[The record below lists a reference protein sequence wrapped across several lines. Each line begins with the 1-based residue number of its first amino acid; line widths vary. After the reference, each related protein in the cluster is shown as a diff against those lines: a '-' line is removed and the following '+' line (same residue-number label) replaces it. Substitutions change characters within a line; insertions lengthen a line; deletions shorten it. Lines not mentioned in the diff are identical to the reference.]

1 MAEVG
6 VGESAGQCRPNC
18 SRGGPSAGVHVR
30 RGGRGRSPNG
40 ARDRG
45 GLSGASQT
53 VAPTRA
59 PTPATPRA
67 PSRGSLWSCTR
78 AARPGHHEGP
88 IVVTGGDSEAGPG
101 AVRVGAGPGAGG
113 AAGGGRSARGAA
125 RAAPPW
131 PPPRPDPKFG
141 DPLSA
146 GFRATGAGA
155 EMPSTSTVTT
165 AAPCRRGQPCT
176 AGQRRARRRRA
187 AARRHQRAGHGGDVR
202 VYSGAHRRCRH
213 AGLLAVARRRRAG
226 RQGGAR
232 ARREGTSA
240 RRNRPHS
247 AAPWTCAPPNCR
259 PSWRRRPRSTR
270 SG

>member
-1 MAEVG
+1 M
-6 VGESAGQCRPNC
+6 
-18 SRGGPSAGVHVR
+18 
-30 RGGRGRSPNG
+30 
-40 ARDRG
+40 
-45 GLSGASQT
+45 
-53 VAPTRA
+53 APTRA

-78 AARPGHHEGP
+78 AARPGHHAGP

-113 AAGGGRSARGAA
+113 AAGGGRGARGAA

-131 PPPRPDPKFG
+131 PPARPAPKFG
-141 DPLSA
+141 DPLGA

-165 AAPCRRGQPCT
+165 AAPCRRGRPRT

-187 AARRHQRAGHGGDVR
+187 AARRHQRAGRGGDVR

-232 ARREGTSA
+232 ARQEGTSA
-240 RRNRPHS
+240 RRNRPRG

-259 PSWRRRPRSTR
+259 PSRRRRPRSTR